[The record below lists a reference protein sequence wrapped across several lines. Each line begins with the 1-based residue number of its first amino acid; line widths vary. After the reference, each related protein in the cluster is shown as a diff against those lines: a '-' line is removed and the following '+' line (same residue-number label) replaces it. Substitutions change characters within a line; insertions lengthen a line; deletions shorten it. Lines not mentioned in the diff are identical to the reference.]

1 MPTYDYRCPQCG
13 HEYEAFQKISDQTRA
28 KCPQCGTRGE
38 RRITGGAGIHF
49 KGSGF
54 YVTDYQRAGDKK
66 PAAAS
71 EGGKKSG
78 SSESSSTSEKPKK
91 TGAES

>member
-13 HEYEAFQKISDQTRA
+13 HDYEAFQKISDRTRA
-28 KCPQCGTRGE
+28 KCPECGTRGK

-49 KGSGF
+49 KGPGF
-54 YVTDYQRAGDKK
+54 YITDYKRAGGDK
-66 PAAAS
+66 PADAPS
-71 EGGKKSG
+71 DGKKSDG
-78 SSESSSTSEKPKK
+78 SKSSSKTTKK

>member
-1 MPTYDYRCPQCG
+1 MPTYDYSCPRCG
-13 HEYEAFQKISDQTRA
+13 HDYEAFQKISDLTRV
-28 KCPQCGTRGE
+28 KCPECGTRGE
-38 RRITGGAGIHF
+38 RRISGGAGIHF

-54 YVTDYQRAGDKK
+54 YITDYKRAPDKK
-66 PAAAS
+66 PAKAA

-78 SSESSSTSEKPKK
+78 GSESSSKTEKPKK

>member
-13 HEYEAFQKISDQTRA
+13 HEYEAFQKISDQS
-28 KCPQCGTRGE
+28 
-38 RRITGGAGIHF
+38 AGIHF

-54 YVTDYQRAGDKK
+54 YITDYKRAGDKK
-66 PAAAS
+66 PAASEGEKKSAAS

-78 SSESSSTSEKPKK
+78 GSESSSTTKKPKK

>member
-1 MPTYDYRCPQCG
+1 MPTYDYCCPQCG
-13 HEYEAFQKISDQTRA
+13 HAYEALQKISDRTRA
-28 KCPQCGTRGE
+28 KCPRCGTRGE

-54 YVTDYQRAGDKK
+54 YVTDYKRAGGEKPAAESQEGKK
-66 PAAAS
+66 PA
-71 EGGKKSG
+71 G
-78 SSESSSTSEKPKK
+78 SESSSKTEKPKK